1 MSFLVGANMGKKNG
15 IKQVKKSFNL
25 PEDLDKRLKD
35 YIEQTPEKSAT
46 KVIVEAL
53 KLLLR
58 DKGFM
63 L

>member
-1 MSFLVGANMGKKNG
+1 MLLLVGVDMGKKNG

-25 PEDLDKRLKD
+25 PEDLDRRLKD
-35 YIEQTPEKSAT
+35 YIEQTPEKSTT